1 MTLLSC
7 AMVRRRLTA
16 YHDGELPVDQQIAV
30 ECHLAGC
37 PLCCSAAE
45 ALSSIG
51 DALRSAAAAMAV
63 QVEETE
69 CLPLTVVSRLEAERS
84 QTFAARASRM
94 FEDMHLMWAGLAA
107 TAATVTC
114 AVLLVGLWWLS
125 PPERA
130 DSLAGV
136 ISTLASQGSERYPFH
151 VNFGMSLPRAVPGEP
166 VSALLEVTT
175 VPGEQEE
182 DLVFA
187 LAAVVTRDGRIENPE
202 VLQVSRSDRRA
213 IEQLMD
219 AVLEARFQPAS
230 FQGRIVAVNMV
241 WLFTHTTVRAKL
253 LS

>member
-1 MTLLSC
+1 MKLLSC
-7 AMVRRRLTA
+7 AAVRRRLA
-16 YHDGELPVDQQIAV
+16 AHHDGELPVDEQIAV
-30 ECHLAGC
+30 EFHLGHCRPCLEEAD
-37 PLCCSAAE
+37 

-51 DALRSAAAAMAV
+51 EALRTAACSMAV
-63 QVEETE
+63 PIEETE
-69 CLPLTVVSRLEAERS
+69 CLPLTVVSRIEAEQA
-84 QTFAARASRM
+84 QTIAARTARM

-136 ISTLASQGSERYPFH
+136 ISTLASQGSDQYPFQ
-151 VNFGMSLPRAVPGEP
+151 VNPAVSLPRGVPGGP
-166 VSALLEVTT
+166 VPALLDVSAVEE
-175 VPGEQEE
+175 GQEE

-187 LAAVVTRDGRIENPE
+187 LAAVVTREGRIANPE
-202 VLQVSRSDRRA
+202 LVQASRTDRRA
-213 IEQLMD
+213 VEQLMN

-230 FQGRIVAVNMV
+230 YRGRVVAVNMV

>member
-1 MTLLSC
+1 MKQLGCS
-7 AMVRRRLTA
+7 AVRRQLAA
-16 YHDGELPVDQQIAV
+16 YHDGELPVEQQIAV
-30 ECHLAGC
+30 EFHLNRCVPCRGD
-37 PLCCSAAE
+37 AAT
-45 ALSSIG
+45 LVSIG
-51 DALRSAAAAMAV
+51 HALRDAASGMAV
-63 QVEETE
+63 PIEDDA
-69 CLPLTVVSRLEAERS
+69 CLPLTVVSRLEAEHD
-84 QTFAARASRM
+84 QTLSARAGRM

-136 ISTLASQGSERYPFH
+136 ISTLASQGSDSYPFH
-151 VNFGMSLPRAVPGEP
+151 MNNSMSLPRGMAGAPVPALIEVAEPASGE
-166 VSALLEVTT
+166 
-175 VPGEQEE
+175 EE

-187 LAAVVTRDGRIENPE
+187 LAAVVTRDGRIARPE
-202 VLQVSRSDRRA
+202 VLQSNRRDRRA
-213 IEQLMD
+213 VEQLMN

-230 FQGRIVAVNMV
+230 YQGRVVAVNMV